1 MLQRNAQRGFTLVEI
16 AIVMV
21 IIGLLLGGALKGQEM
36 IENAKVKSLLRF
48 HDEVKAAYYSYQDIY
63 RAYPGD
69 DKKANRFDDVS
80 DAQVGT
86 GDGVVTGNWR
96 SSGAAAESVLMW
108 RHLISAGLLGIPM
121 PEASSQKWG
130 LKAKIPT
137 NIFGGVAGFE
147 YNVDELNLPV
157 LCFNNLSEE
166 QAVKIDLA
174 ADDGDL
180 MAGTVFA
187 TDMAVQN
194 TLKDLGKN
202 YAQKNSALCFA
213 F

>member
-69 DKKANRFDDVS
+69 DKDANRLDDVS
-80 DAQVGT
+80 DTQVGT
-86 GDGVVTGNWR
+86 GDGVVEGNWR
-96 SSGAAAESVLMW
+96 SSNDKDESILMW

-121 PEASSQKWG
+121 PEASSQTWG
-130 LKAKIPT
+130 LGAKIPT

-147 YNVDELNLPV
+147 YTNELKMPV

-180 MAGTVFA
+180 MEGTVFA
-187 TDMAVQN
+187 TNMGAAD
-194 TLKDLGKN
+194 TLKELGRD
-202 YAQKNSALCFA
+202 YAQNNSALCFA